1 MILIKA
7 YNKMIKYIIKRAS
20 LHFQSFSKVKEMT
33 ERTSSLIKIDS
44 LHLDAICE
52 EFMEKYGV
60 MK

>member
-1 MILIKA
+1 
-7 YNKMIKYIIKRAS
+7 MIKYIIKRAS

-44 LHLDAICE
+44 LHLDGICE